1 MPTPGEML
9 DPNRRNPTSG
19 FSDRVV
25 KGFVDGKVPL
35 FSGSSQPVGGNLV
48 NKFLD
53 DPTYLGFSIF
63 FDFQN
68 SPLLF
73 ISDDSSLAGDYAY
86 KYLTSVSPVRAKLL
100 KSFVESLQYLQNNK
114 PYVFQTIEGL
124 DRCWSI
130 STNLT
135 DAYMGG
141 DDAKIAIGCLESLD
155 MRITGIMDMY
165 RKIAYD
171 NNSRKEVLPANLRK
185 FRCTIFVQEIRR
197 FKTLTAI
204 IRQQQSQTSSN
215 FGENNFVAPSTGG
228 GLFNA
233 ETLNRIA
240 SGEDNDPI
248 SLFVND
254 NVSSVS
260 FNLEFCEFMPEV
272 SSAAFSSFNN
282 AGEKT
287 PAQQKIGFKYEKV
300 FENNRYSSIDSEIND
315 NSLSRA
321 DRLRLGPQESAL
333 EAASRRVLASLA
345 GSVKSRVGD
354 GLVNAAKNIG
364 IKNPLGALNT
374 VTTLLSADG
383 VVRFGE
389 SLVTQAGERLINSIG
404 RNLGVTNAFAGQAV
418 NVNEQLQ
425 EQRIFE
431 DVPEINEL
439 NPYRVFASAGG
450 PTGVLNEQ
458 LDPLS
463 SLTMPSSAYQPT
475 NFNGTNPPQL
485 TPGQVFQPSIPLGN
499 FTSFNPIGIGAQPG
513 PFQGVDVIPS
523 GSPEPVLQAQRII
536 PSGTVER
543 PLGSQTILPR
553 GQVEQPLQSQK
564 LFVAGSPE
572 KSLEAQTIIPRGN
585 VNEQLQ
591 PQRVMPSGTAEQSL
605 SSQNILP
612 NVQPQQSLAPEKI
625 YGPSAAEQRMNPE
638 RIMPPAYTPTNND
651 GSLPPSLKGFN
662 IMSAG
667 GPPGPSL
674 ISENIL
680 K

>member
-1 MPTPGEML
+1 MPIPGEML

-25 KGFVDGKVPL
+25 KGFVDGKIPL
-35 FSGSSQPVGGNLV
+35 FNGSAQPVGGNLV

-73 ISDDSSLAGDYAY
+73 VSDDSALEGDYAY
-86 KYLTSVSPVRAKLL
+86 KYLSSVSPLRAKLL
-100 KSFVESLQYLQNNK
+100 KTFVESLQYLQNNK

-124 DRCWSI
+124 DRCWNI
-130 STNLT
+130 ATDLT
-135 DAYMGG
+135 DTYMGG
-141 DDAKIAIGCLESLD
+141 DDAKIGIGCLESLD

-171 NNSRKEVLPANLRK
+171 NNSRKEILPANLRK

-204 IRQQQSQTSSN
+204 IRQQQSETSSN
-215 FGENNFVAPSTGG
+215 FGVNGFVSPSTAG
-228 GLFNA
+228 GLLDA
-233 ETLNRIA
+233 ATLNRVA
-240 SGEDNDPI
+240 SGEENDPI
-248 SLFVND
+248 ALFVND
-254 NVSSVS
+254 NVSTVS
-260 FNLEFCEFMPEV
+260 FNLEFCEFTPET
-272 SSAAFSSFNN
+272 SSVVFSSFNN

-300 FENNRYSSIDSEIND
+300 YEVNRYSSIDSEIND

-345 GSVKSRVGD
+345 GAVKSRVGD
-354 GLVNAAKNIG
+354 GLVNVARQIG
-364 IKNPLGALNT
+364 IKNPLGTLNT

-389 SLVTQAGERLINSIG
+389 SLVTQAGERLINTIG
-404 RNLGVTNAFAGQAV
+404 RNLGVTNVYAGQDA

-425 EQRIFE
+425 KQKIFE
-431 DVPEINEL
+431 DIPDPNPL
-439 NPYRVFASAGG
+439 NPYRVYSAPGG
-450 PTGVLNEQ
+450 PTGVLEEK

-475 NFNGTNPPQL
+475 NFNGTNPPTL
-485 TPGQVFQPSIPLGN
+485 GQEKVFQPSIPLGN
-499 FTSFNPIGIGAQPG
+499 FASTNILGVGSQPG
-513 PFQGVDVIPS
+513 PFQTIDIIPP
-523 GSPEPVLQAQRII
+523 GDPEPILQAQKII
-536 PSGTVER
+536 PAGERER
-543 PLGSQTILPR
+543 PLASQKILPT
-553 GQVEQPLQSQK
+553 GQVQQPLQTQRIFSPNN
-564 LFVAGSPE
+564 PE
-572 KSLEAQTIIPRGN
+572 KPLASQRIMPQVD

-591 PQRVMPSGTAEQSL
+591 SQKIMSTGNVEQSL
-605 SSQNILP
+605 SSQNIMPAGQLQ
-612 NVQPQQSLAPEKI
+612 QPLNP
-625 YGPSAAEQRMNPE
+625 QRIFSESTIEENMNPE
-638 RIMPPAYTPTNND
+638 RIMPAAYTPTNND
-651 GSLPPSLKGFN
+651 GSLPPTLKSFN
-662 IMSAG
+662 IMGAG

-674 ISENIL
+674 LSENIL